1 MDDEQKALQE
11 EWEAMKASQQLSAE
25 LSTEEGRIKAVNRMH
40 RDSSVRQHGELKG
53 RLLFALEA
61 LVRSGED
68 GEPLEEEDIKSLAN
82 AALRYT
88 DGRDRYFGEYGGN
101 DLLMQKRDKFGKRNR
116 ELAVQDLVRIRMV
129 DSKNSLIPLDNETYD
144 RVARKRGLDR
154 STLQREVT
162 KRRQQKQVAVNEKGQ
177 LVFAKLGDLLK
188 KK

>member
-1 MDDEQKALQE
+1 MDEEQKALQE
-11 EWEAMKASQQLSAE
+11 EWKAAKAWRQLSEE
-25 LSTEEGRIKAVNRMH
+25 LSTEEGRIKAVNKMQ
-40 RDSSVRQHGELKG
+40 RDSSVRQHGEIKG
-53 RLLFALEA
+53 RLLYAFEA
-61 LVRSGED
+61 LVRSSED
-68 GEPLEEEDIKSLAN
+68 GEPLDAEDIKALAD

-101 DLLMQKRDKFGKRNR
+101 DLLMQKRDKFGKRKR

-129 DSKNSLIPLDNETYD
+129 DTEKPLTPLDNETYD

-162 KRRQQKQVAVNEKGQ
+162 KRRQQKQVAVNEKGD